1 MRRREEHLLS
11 YVFHHR
17 LFLVF
22 NLALFVFLA
31 FSFGRESLRNANI
44 QATITQLEIQA
55 SEIEGRN
62 VEIARI
68 NAELE
73 SESFLEREARL
84 RLGLVKPGERV
95 VVVSDTPASDVDIGG
110 EKVSSV
116 ILEHLPNR
124 AIRRWQAYFFDTK
137 TFDRLKLLERPRL

>member
-1 MRRREEHLLS
+1 MKRREEHLLP
-11 YVFHHR
+11 YVFRHR
-17 LFLVF
+17 LFLIF
-22 NLALFVFLA
+22 NMVLFLFLA
-31 FSFGRESLRNANI
+31 FSFGREYVRNRQI
-44 QATITQLEIQA
+44 QATIVQLEQQA
-55 SEIEGRN
+55 RQLEERN

-95 VVVSDTPASDVDIGG
+95 VVVSDAPEKDIDIGG

-116 ILEHLPNR
+116 ILEDLPETT
-124 AIRRWQAYFFDTK
+124 ARRWWAYFFDTA

>member
-1 MRRREEHLLS
+1 MKRREEHLLS
-11 YVFHHR
+11 YVFRHR
-17 LFLVF
+17 LFLAF
-22 NLALFVFLA
+22 NLALFIFLS
-31 FSFGRESLRNANI
+31 FSFGREYVRNAQI
-44 QATITQLEIQA
+44 QATIASLENQA
-55 SEIEGRN
+55 REIEERN

-95 VVVSDTPASDVDIGG
+95 VIISNTSASEVDIGG
-110 EKVSSV
+110 EEVSNV
-116 ILEHLPNR
+116 ILENLPNTT
-124 AIRRWQAYFFDTK
+124 IRRWQAYFFDTK

>member
-1 MRRREEHLLS
+1 MKRREEHLLP
-11 YVFHHR
+11 YVFRHR
-17 LFLVF
+17 LFLIF
-22 NLALFVFLA
+22 NVVLFLFLA
-31 FSFGRESLRNANI
+31 FSFGREYVRNRQI
-44 QATITQLEIQA
+44 QATILQLESQA
-55 SEIEGRN
+55 RELEARN

-95 VVVSDTPASDVDIGG
+95 VVVSDQPQRDVDIGG
-110 EKVSSV
+110 EEIASV
-116 ILEHLPNR
+116 ILENLPETTSG
-124 AIRRWQAYFFDTK
+124 RWRAYFFDTA

>member
-1 MRRREEHLLS
+1 MRRRDQNSISHL
-11 YVFHHR
+11 FRHR
-17 LFLVF
+17 LFLIF
-22 NLALFVFLA
+22 NAVLFLFLA
-31 FSFGRESLRNANI
+31 FSFGREYVRNRQI
-44 QATITQLEIQA
+44 QATIVQLEQQA
-55 SEIEGRN
+55 RQLEERN

-95 VVVSDTPASDVDIGG
+95 VVVSDAPEEDVDIGG

-116 ILEHLPNR
+116 ILEDLPETTV
-124 AIRRWQAYFFDTK
+124 RRWRAYFFDTA